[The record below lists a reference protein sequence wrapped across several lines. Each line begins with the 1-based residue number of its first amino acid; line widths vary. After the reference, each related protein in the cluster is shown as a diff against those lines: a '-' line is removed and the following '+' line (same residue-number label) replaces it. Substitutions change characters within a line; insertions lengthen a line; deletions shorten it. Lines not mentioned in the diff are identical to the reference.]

1 MKGVSRR
8 RVGRCPTPLTL
19 RILSVLSVVG
29 LIAAGAAHAGASDPR
44 PGRWSG
50 GVGIGFLA
58 NTPDGPEF
66 GLAGYADYVVAP
78 RLSVGPLVQYGGV
91 GNDVVAALSVQ
102 AKYWWSF
109 LASGNARLVVQAGIG
124 AIAADIED
132 ADTGAA
138 TSDTSFVI
146 PLGIGVDY
154 AVTPRVAVTAD
165 FILNLTSLGE
175 VVSVGGRNVDLRAT
189 LIPAFF
195 LGVRF

>member
-8 RVGRCPTPLTL
+8 RVRRFPTPLTL
-19 RILSVLSVVG
+19 RILSVLSVAG
-29 LIAAGAAHAGASDPR
+29 MIGAGAAHADVGDPR
-44 PGRWSG
+44 PGQWSG

-66 GLAGYADYVVAP
+66 GLAGHVDYFVAP
-78 RLSVGPLVQYGGV
+78 SLSVGPLVQYGGA
-91 GNDVVAALSVQ
+91 GNDVVAALSIQ
-102 AKYWWSF
+102 ARYWWSF
-109 LASGNARLVVQAGIG
+109 LASGKARLVVQAGIG

-165 FILNLTSLGE
+165 FILNVTSLGE
-175 VVSVGGRNVDLRAT
+175 VVSVGGRDVDLHT
-189 LIPAFF
+189 NVIPAFF
-195 LGVRF
+195 FGVRF